1 MGEWGHGMTTFDERE
16 KASEKKFQ
24 TEQELA
30 FKTKARRNH
39 ILGLWAAEQLGLK
52 SNAAEA
58 YAREIVTGT
67 LAKHGDEGVVN
78 KIAGD
83 FEKKGVKHDRVRINL
98 ELERCA
104 AAARK
109 QLGVPK

>member
-1 MGEWGHGMTTFDERE
+1 MTTFDERE

-39 ILGLWAAEQLGLK
+39 ILGLWVAEQMGMK
-52 SNAAEA
+52 GNAAEA
-58 YAREIVTGT
+58 YAREIVTGA

-83 FEKKGVKHDRVRINL
+83 FEKKGVTHDRVRINL
-98 ELERCA
+98 ELERCT

>member
-1 MGEWGHGMTTFDERE
+1 MTTFDERE

-30 FKTKARRNH
+30 FKAKARRNH
-39 ILGLWAAEQLGLK
+39 ILGLWAAEEMGLK
-52 SNAAEA
+52 GNAAEA
-58 YAREIVTGT
+58 YAREIVAGA
-67 LAKHGDEGVVN
+67 LAKHGDESVVN

-83 FEKKGVKHDRVRINL
+83 FTKKGVKHDHARIRL
-98 ELERCA
+98 EFERCTA
-104 AAARK
+104 EARK

>member
-1 MGEWGHGMTTFDERE
+1 MTTFDERE
-16 KASEKKFQ
+16 KTQEKKFQ

-52 SNAAEA
+52 NSAAEA
-58 YAREIVTGT
+58 YAREIVAGA
-67 LAKHGDEGVVN
+67 LAKHGDESVVN

-83 FEKKGVKHDRVRINL
+83 FAKKSVKFDRVRINL

-104 AAARK
+104 AEARK
-109 QLGVPK
+109 QLGVPR